1 LISTQASRATSTRT
15 RPTPRSTP
23 RDAAPDSAASAG
35 FDRRRARA
43 PSTGPT
49 FGRGARARRA
59 LDARGRVPAARR
71 VDACQAPENARSF
84 LRDARTSYGFS
95 LAYDRAYAAAHPFE
109 ADLSLGEDA
118 RFLRSADPRV
128 VRYHRDASASC
139 LHVQHGENATK
150 SVALESAGP
159 DFLAA
164 SPLAGQEKRA
174 KFPTSKAPISADF
187 HSFRLIFG
195 RAIISRNGLEAWMLF
210 LERAR
215 AEHAC

>member
-1 LISTQASRATSTRT
+1 M
-15 RPTPRSTP
+15 PRGS
-23 RDAAPDSAASAG
+23 APDSAARAG

-43 PSTGPT
+43 PSTRPT

-59 LDARGRVPAARR
+59 LDARGRVTAVRR
-71 VDACQAPENARSF
+71 FDASQAPENARSF

-118 RFLRSADPRV
+118 EFLRSADPRV

-164 SPLAGQEKRA
+164 SPLAAVVDAGFFAPRA
-174 KFPTSKAPISADF
+174 SDGDAA
-187 HSFRLIFG
+187 
-195 RAIISRNGLEAWMLF
+195 GLFVFDA
-210 LERAR
+210 AR
-215 AEHAC
+215 AATAGDDDQLRGLLLHFINSDAGHAEDRGAKLGI